1 MCNPLAIT
9 AGLSVLQ
16 YVGGKATAE
25 NQYEAT
31 AKQTEL
37 GYEQNAVKQ
46 EQVNDKY
53 ALEESERV
61 KQGMLERAK
70 IATIAG
76 ESGALGLSA
85 DRLLGD
91 SLFQEGTDRASL
103 EKNRSN
109 EILQTSWDGRL
120 IQARGESSNAQ
131 TASREP
137 TLIGT
142 GLQIGAG
149 VWSAS
154 NKAKDKAKAT
164 VE

>member
-1 MCNPLAIT
+1 VCNPLLIT
-9 AGLSVLQ
+9 AGISAMQ
-16 YVGGKATAE
+16 YIGGKANAE

-53 ALEESERV
+53 ALEQSERI

-70 IATIAG
+70 IATISG

-85 DRLLGD
+85 DRLVSD
-91 SLFQEGTDRASL
+91 SFMQEGTDRSSL
-103 EKNRSN
+103 EKSRQN
-109 EILQTSWDGRL
+109 EIAQTLMDGRMY
-120 IQARGESSNAQ
+120 QARGESSNAQ

-142 GLQIGAG
+142 GLQIGSD
-149 VWSAS
+149 VWTTS
-154 NKAKDKAKAT
+154 NKAKTKAKAT
-164 VE
+164 PA